1 MVMTPIF
8 KSPETPEPSEEILE
22 AKKLSEEKPE
32 EKPEGNFPQE
42 FDNIVMNYIMGT
54 VDFASDVVTAPF
66 RLAQGAYEKITD
78 EEDPNVQKQKVSEGW
93 TSEADENI
101 YIEDYNRYIKAAT
114 KMGLTSTVTK
124 NGKQVLATF
133 DNLTDA
139 QKNEVLENRKK
150 SPTTTAGIITD
161 VVGAFGVG
169 AAGFKMAPKNIG
181 DFQINDLT
189 RAILGDAFLEQVILF
204 SEEDKFSNLANAA
217 RDWAETFDG
226 ENPFKSVLSNPVT
239 NYIAAEQDDSELE
252 LRAKTLVVSS
262 IMTGA
267 SETIFKFAGW
277 SLGAANE
284 ASKKMYGKTVDQLS
298 RLQAKEFVDKFLP
311 ILRKDRVRHN
321 NGASLILG
329 LGLPNFSFLHKQ
341 ANKLSEDEAQLI
353 KQTTKA
359 DAGILS
365 RGASVL
371 RRIKQRWFT
380 SNGYAP
386 RKAWEEEQK
395 MIRRTRALRTE
406 ADSIAKRLQY
416 YLDEAIHEYDGDIL
430 KNITSALETNLS
442 DVKPE
447 IHLEVLQRKFDLPE
461 EVAREVLNG
470 RNMIDRLSQM
480 VLDSNIGTEPVRA
493 AIAENLGTY
502 TRRSYRMFEE
512 KGFIPSNSAKRKAT
526 EFFRN
531 KYLAQQHNIN
541 INKIDSGLEWEDLGL
556 SAEDIQKGT
565 TYAEREVEKFL
576 KLGEKNNFDQFLGS
590 VMKVNNSLLKGR
602 KDIPKV
608 LRDLMGEVDHPP
620 LKILQ
625 TANNLIQLVES
636 NKYYNSVLELGGSVP
651 ENKEVYDQALN
662 KARSMLR
669 HIDLSIIPE
678 DKLSKGEF
686 VNVRSE
692 STNQF
697 TVGKIIRQ
705 TKEGYE
711 VEIKDFK
718 TQKTTT
724 QIVPVNRVKQTEDD
738 VIGSYD
744 LELIP
749 RTNVVKRL
757 ADEMYLNEG
766 NSYTK
771 PTYIFDQD
779 QGDAGIFNTQI
790 DMPGNPLHG
799 KFTTKEYATS
809 LAGLEDYAFMS
820 TTIKNSPRFNA
831 WRYIK
836 GVSQSLKTVWDLTTQ
851 LRNNLGGMQ
860 FALNNGLN
868 PFKNG
873 KLNASILWKQMGN
886 VSPEEFTRQY
896 NKLQELGIVNTSVM
910 GGEWQA
916 LMKSAQDATP
926 QQWEDALAKF
936 INKVKDPIWK
946 GKPSDFDKVKTKWY
960 QMPQKMYMAIDDFY
974 KMNAYAQELD
984 FLKKARPDAPIEQL
998 ENEAAELIRNTFPN
1012 YDLIPK
1018 GFKGLRDLPLGNF
1031 VAFTPE
1037 IIRTQAHILARTIK
1051 ELQTPGLRVRGAKR
1065 LAGGL
1070 VVHGGWASAGTLS
1083 QKMLSWDDERTEA
1096 INVLTEAPWSDRH
1109 NKIPVEING
1118 KLGVINPM
1126 YLNPYDVF
1134 HGFFQDIQ
1142 TAYAKGEIEN
1152 LDADTIA
1159 AQATVKA
1166 LQQMMSFATD
1176 ASMVADVAFDIGV
1189 ALANDTGRTG
1199 SGKEIFKTKDIT
1211 GIIEGSIKHLLDTVV
1226 TPGAILDGKKLL
1238 YDLPR
1243 GSINKQTGDPLD
1255 MELVVMEMLTGINVR
1270 PVNPEHSLVL
1280 AASRYKKIK
1289 GQRIK
1294 RPKLDEEG
1302 DPIDWANSV
1311 MRQNA
1316 EKFIVARDAHR
1327 KINAVKNMGINSYHI
1342 EKILAEQTNLSQ
1354 QEIKEIQGGIFTPFK
1369 VTEGTKKLYEEYYKD
1384 SPDASKI
1391 MENITRY
1398 IQEIEGMSLHSY
1410 QMTDIEKAKRLQNGK
1425 GTGFYRFGP
1434 AEDYDD
1440 LAERYS
1446 VGLKFAEGGKVE
1458 GVSNVKADP
1467 KERRDPYSGQA
1478 YADTAE
1484 IKEEIEGFLILDND
1498 RLKVVNGGKIPVTGK
1513 TGKLADFFHATLKE
1527 FKKLK
1532 NVSSDLGTHIGSS
1545 EQAAN
1550 RLENKIINERMEDV
1564 LAERDLDLDV
1574 AYDRLK
1580 KLKNSKADPEI
1591 IKGVENEIRLLER
1604 DMPLDNFLKNARM
1617 LRVSVN
1623 KGKSLVTED
1632 AGEWRE
1638 LDSSIDALLHS
1649 DLVKNPDGTKDT
1661 NFIRRLNRQRKK
1673 AEDVKY
1679 EYDDPRDFYTSTEA
1693 KKIRNK
1699 IVKLIKEKGYDS
1711 IEYKNLVESPY
1722 AAEGDELKSYIIFD
1736 PENITIE
1743 EDELIKSEEQLRK
1756 PRAEGGYEKIPKTGK
1771 LKKLSKLI
1779 GAFKKPDPMGFRNIS
1794 EDIIEDPNFPSKGQ
1808 ADQMRSALTGGK
1820 GGRLPEEQ
1828 VKTLGGIPKAPEE
1841 ELEMLGIDSFLKE
1854 AKEKKQQV
1862 TKEQLKEVITENKKY
1877 TELEEDEFL
1886 SGRKLS
1892 EHMDT
1897 LKSDLENKFRLNY
1910 ALSDDFE
1917 TTYITHRS
1925 MPDVMGVLKKQKTS
1939 EGGFSYTLNTLIK
1952 NRKEKFVP
1960 DDTMSPFGIPE
1971 SYYSADAHQFG
1982 KDTED
1987 LRNRS
1992 SGKTVRQDFVNN
2004 LLEIAKRRKST
2015 VYRGYQPQRETL
2027 GLLKPNKYKIQSL
2040 YGSRYD
2046 PVTYPDTDVEDIDFD
2061 SFPSIPVPYKEFVV
2075 SLKHPV
2081 RRDTYSK
2088 FDKPVPL
2095 EDAKF
2100 ASEIKDTATFAGE
2113 HFSKE
2118 KDPIIFEAKG
2128 KLPVYHL
2135 RISERQMIV
2144 DPENADPL
2152 KHQTKLNNFDSAM
2165 GGEDEYNV
2173 QFGDFAKEYYGSPHP
2188 TGKAEKIIFVDE
2200 FQSDIAE
2207 YGRGGKTKETDL
2219 KLRERQEASNYM
2231 AKTATGKVARQ
2242 AGITPEEFRLAY
2254 QRWDTKKHNEA
2265 RVSIREKIEDFDA
2278 VLDSIEN
2285 AAREKDRAFDPKK
2298 HLFKAKARG
2307 ANKRVVEIVKQEL
2320 DSLNRIYKAW
2330 ESRIINA
2337 PPKISDIADSGP
2349 IDSTAIKKIGEIEN
2363 IDGDRKKILKH
2374 IADLESIS
2382 PQFLSKELTPKEKSE
2397 KISGVLSKILDDE
2410 EIVAQTKIVQRLVPE
2425 ETQQRKLT
2433 QIATIRERLQRLYNN
2448 MPSSDAFELD
2458 DYANPRGDI
2467 IPVTQLVKDNT
2478 WVQHGIKNLITKMVK
2493 QDKDRVVFSSGEG
2506 QLFYYKTGFED
2517 EFGSHYNYQEL
2528 IDDPDISKGLR
2539 DFYNKTI
2546 VNEAKKVL
2554 KKIDPD
2560 AVEVIEID
2568 GTLTNPN
2575 TMIESSVVH
2584 HHLTIKNTP
2593 KLRAFV
2599 EGAEGT
2605 PEGFTTFG
2613 KRKGGIVRQGKY
2625 DGGKILTSLK
2635 NLGSAILDVT
2645 TSIPFSSETKQRMGM
2660 ERGQSIK
2667 NYANSVLKEAIER
2680 GAKFDIGDGQT
2691 VDYAVYN
2698 AYMNPIDGARH
2709 FIGGKMLAQSKNPE
2723 LFLESANF
2731 METNILA
2738 GMKDH
2743 PHANKQD
2750 VYYNNLGFHDKT
2762 PFNSKEDLIQ
2772 TIIKQAPNFKSAEA
2786 FKITNNFNTGGK
2798 VLRALANTRR

>member
-22 AKKLSEEKPE
+22 TKKLFEEEPK
-32 EKPEGNFPQE
+32 EKPEGNFPIV
-42 FDNIVMNYIMGT
+42 FDNTIMDHIWGT
-54 VDFASDVVTAPF
+54 VDFVSDVVTAPS
-66 RLAQGAYEKITD
+66 RLLQNEEDT
-78 EEDPNVQKQKVSEGW
+78 EEDPNVLNKKIEEVNRGW
-93 TSEADENI
+93 TRELDENV
-101 YIEDYNRYIKAAT
+101 YKKDYDRSIKAAT
-114 KMGLTSTVTK
+114 KMGHTITVPK
-124 NGKQVLATF
+124 NGEQVLATF
-133 DNLTDA
+133 DNLTKA
-139 QKNEVLENRKK
+139 QQNEVLQKRKVKPATLAELTLDVAAMFGTGAVGYNMFPDINAFKKASVVAK
-150 SPTTTAGIITD
+150 SL
-161 VVGAFGVG
+161 F
-169 AAGFKMAPKNIG
+169 
-181 DFQINDLT
+181 
-189 RAILGDAFLEQVILF
+189 GDAYLEQVLLY
-204 SEEDKFSNLANAA
+204 SQEDKFSNLANVV
-217 RDWAETFDG
+217 RDYGETYPD
-226 ENPFKSVLSNPVT
+226 ENPLKSVLSNPIT
-239 NYIAAEQDDSELE
+239 NYIAAEKDDSELE
-252 LRAKTLVVSS
+252 LRAKTMAVSA
-262 IMTGA
+262 IMTGMG
-267 SETIFKFAGW
+267 ETAFKFAGI
-277 SLGAANE
+277 SLGAANT

-298 RLQAKEFVDKFLP
+298 KLQVNEFVNKLFP

-321 NGASLILG
+321 NGSSLVLG
-329 LGLPNFSFLHKQ
+329 LGLPNFSFLNKQ
-341 ANKLSEDEAQLI
+341 SKKLSESEVQLI

-359 DAGILS
+359 DANILS
-365 RGASVL
+365 RGASSL

-386 RKAWEEEQK
+386 RKAWESEQQ

-406 ADSIAKRLQY
+406 ADGIAKRLQR

-531 KYLAQQHNIN
+531 QYLAKKHKIN
-541 INKIDSGLEWEDLGL
+541 LKEIDDDLNWEDLGL
-556 SAEDIQKGT
+556 SADEIAEGST
-565 TYAEREVEKFL
+565 WAEREVITFL
-576 KLGEKNNFDQFLGS
+576 KHGEEKNFDQFLGS
-590 VMKVNNSLLKGR
+590 VMRVNNSLLKER
-602 KDIPKV
+602 KDIPKE
-608 LRDLMGEVDHPP
+608 LRELMGEIQNPP
-620 LKILQ
+620 LNIVQ
-625 TANNLIQLVES
+625 TANNLIQLIES
-636 NKYYNSVLELGGSVP
+636 NKYYNEVLELGGSVP
-651 ENKEVYDQALN
+651 ENKELYSQALD

-678 DKLSKGEF
+678 DKLTKGEF

-692 STNQF
+692 KTNEF
-697 TVGKIIRQ
+697 TVGKIIGKTQ
-705 TKEGYE
+705 EGYK

-718 TQKTTT
+718 TQRTTT
-724 QIVPVNRVKQTEDD
+724 QIVPVDRVKQSEEA
-738 VIGSYD
+738 IGTSYD

-749 RTNVVKRL
+749 RDNIVRKL
-757 ADEMYLNEG
+757 ADSMYLDEG
-766 NSYTK
+766 ASYTK
-771 PTYIFDQD
+771 PSYIFDQH
-779 QGDAGIFNTQI
+779 QGDASIFNTQI

-799 KFTTKEYATS
+799 KWTTKEYSES
-809 LAGLEDYAFMS
+809 LAGLEDYAFVS
-820 TTIKNSPRFNA
+820 TTIKNSPLFHK

-836 GVSQSLKTVWDLTTQ
+836 GVSQSLKTVWDWTTQ

-860 FALNNGLN
+860 FALNNGMN
-868 PFKNG
+868 PFKGGNG
-873 KLNASILWKQMGN
+873 NFKILIEQMAGNA
-886 VSPEEFTRQY
+886 PEDFIRQY
-896 NKLQELGIVNTSVM
+896 NKLQRLGVVNTSVM

-916 LMKSAQDATP
+916 LMKAADGATP
-926 QQWEDALAKF
+926 QEWEGLLAKL
-936 INKVKDPIWK
+936 INKAKDPVWK
-946 GKPSDFDKVKTKWY
+946 SKPPEFDSVKTKWY
-960 QMPQKMYMAIDDFY
+960 QYPQKMYMAIDDFY
-974 KMNAYAQELD
+974 KMNAYATELD
-984 FLKKARPDAPIEQL
+984 WLKKAKPDAPL
-998 ENEAAELIRNTFPN
+998 ELLEDEAAALVRNTFPN
-1012 YDLIPK
+1012 YDVIPK
-1018 GFKGLRDLPLGNF
+1018 GFKSLRDLPFGNF

-1037 IIRTQAHILARTIK
+1037 IIRTQGNIVRQIIK
-1051 ELQTPGLRVRGAKR
+1051 ELQTPGLRKRGVASLGGGLLVHGSWAGAGIGAKE
-1065 LAGGL
+1065 LL
-1070 VVHGGWASAGTLS
+1070 
-1083 QKMLSWDDERTEA
+1083 MWDDERLEA

-1134 HGFFQDIQ
+1134 HGVYQDIQ
-1142 TAYAKGEIEN
+1142 TAFAKGEINN

-1159 AQATVKA
+1159 QEATFKA
-1166 LQQMMSFATD
+1166 IHQMMSFATD
-1176 ASMVADVAFDIGV
+1176 NAMVADVAQDLLV
-1189 ALANDTGRTG
+1189 AYNNDNGRRG
-1199 SGKEIFKTKDIT
+1199 DGKQIFKSKDP
-1211 GIIEGSIKHLLDTVV
+1211 EDLVWNSLQYLADTVIS
-1226 TPGAILDGKKLL
+1226 PGFILDGKKLF
-1238 YDLPR
+1238 YDLPT
-1243 GSINKQTGDPLD
+1243 GKINKQTGDKLD
-1255 MELVVMEMLTGINVR
+1255 WEFVVLEMLSGFNISA
-1270 PVNPEHSLVL
+1270 VNPEHSLVL
-1280 AASRYKKIK
+1280 ASGRYKGIK
-1289 GQRIK
+1289 AHRIQQAAM
-1294 RPKLDEEG
+1294 EEDRG
-1302 DPIDWANSV
+1302 DPKDWANNF
-1311 MRQNA
+1311 MRRNA
-1316 EKFIVARDAHR
+1316 EKFMAARDAYR
-1327 KINAVKNMGINSYHI
+1327 KINAVKNMGVGELKI
-1342 EKILAEQTNLSQ
+1342 EQILKEEANLNDS
-1354 QEIKEIQGGIFTPFK
+1354 EMKEIYGGTFHPFTITK
-1369 VTEGTKKLYEEYYKD
+1369 NTKKLYDEYYAD
-1384 SPDASKI
+1384 HPDHEEVLDYMIKYVEDI
-1391 MENITRY
+1391 R
-1398 IQEIEGMSLHSY
+1398 GMPLYSY
-1410 QMTDIEKAKRLQNGK
+1410 QMDDIEKAKRLQDGK
-1425 GTGFYRFGP
+1425 GTGFYKFGP
-1434 AEDYDD
+1434 PENYEELKKDYDFNLD
-1440 LAERYS
+1440 
-1446 VGLKFAEGGKVE
+1446 FAEGGKVE

-1467 KERRDPYSGQA
+1467 KERRDPYSGQS

-1484 IKEEIEGFLILDND
+1484 IKEKIEGFLILDND
-1498 RLKVVNGGKIPVTGK
+1498 RLNVVNGGEIKIGGK
-1513 TGKLADFFHATLKE
+1513 AGKLANLFHATLKE

-1532 NVSSDLGTHIGSS
+1532 NTSSDLGTHIGSS

-1550 RLENKIINERMEDV
+1550 RLENKIVEDRMKDV
-1564 LAERDLDLDV
+1564 KAERDLDLDFAEV
-1574 AYDRLK
+1574 RLK
-1580 KLKNSKADPEI
+1580 ELKNSKADPKL
-1591 IKGVENEIRLLER
+1591 IKGVENEIKLLER
-1604 DMPLDNFLKNARM
+1604 DIPLDDFLENARM

-1638 LDSSIDALLHS
+1638 LDTSIDALLHS
-1649 DLVKNPDGTKDT
+1649 DLVKKADGTKDI

-1679 EYDDPRDFYTSTEA
+1679 KYDDPRDFYTSTEA

-1756 PRAEGGYEKIPKTGK
+1756 PRAEGGYEKLPGK
-1771 LKKLSKLI
+1771 LGKISKLI
-1779 GAFKKPDPMGFRNIS
+1779 GAFKKSDPMGFRNIS

-2349 IDSTAIKKIGEIEN
+2349 IDSTAIKKI
-2363 IDGDRKKILKH
+2363 
-2374 IADLESIS
+2374 
-2382 PQFLSKELTPKEKSE
+2382 
-2397 KISGVLSKILDDE
+2397 
-2410 EIVAQTKIVQRLVPE
+2410 
-2425 ETQQRKLT
+2425 
-2433 QIATIRERLQRLYNN
+2433 
-2448 MPSSDAFELD
+2448 
-2458 DYANPRGDI
+2458 
-2467 IPVTQLVKDNT
+2467 
-2478 WVQHGIKNLITKMVK
+2478 
-2493 QDKDRVVFSSGEG
+2493 
-2506 QLFYYKTGFED
+2506 
-2517 EFGSHYNYQEL
+2517 
-2528 IDDPDISKGLR
+2528 
-2539 DFYNKTI
+2539 
-2546 VNEAKKVL
+2546 
-2554 KKIDPD
+2554 
-2560 AVEVIEID
+2560 
-2568 GTLTNPN
+2568 
-2575 TMIESSVVH
+2575 
-2584 HHLTIKNTP
+2584 
-2593 KLRAFV
+2593 
-2599 EGAEGT
+2599 
-2605 PEGFTTFG
+2605 
-2613 KRKGGIVRQGKY
+2613 
-2625 DGGKILTSLK
+2625 
-2635 NLGSAILDVT
+2635 
-2645 TSIPFSSETKQRMGM
+2645 
-2660 ERGQSIK
+2660 
-2667 NYANSVLKEAIER
+2667 
-2680 GAKFDIGDGQT
+2680 
-2691 VDYAVYN
+2691 
-2698 AYMNPIDGARH
+2698 
-2709 FIGGKMLAQSKNPE
+2709 
-2723 LFLESANF
+2723 
-2731 METNILA
+2731 
-2738 GMKDH
+2738 
-2743 PHANKQD
+2743 
-2750 VYYNNLGFHDKT
+2750 
-2762 PFNSKEDLIQ
+2762 
-2772 TIIKQAPNFKSAEA
+2772 
-2786 FKITNNFNTGGK
+2786 
-2798 VLRALANTRR
+2798 